1 MPSLMF
7 DFSAKQ
13 DADSPQSKNSAVAPK
28 VCTYTEFESDASFA
42 DAAHPI
48 LVLDD
53 KDAAL
58 QHHVSGVFMSPDKR
72 TAFRYQ
78 PASGESCTVD
88 ILRMDS
94 RFTALLSWLGDNQ
107 IGVRLSGAHTE
118 QGFAVYKIREVDSG
132 GETKLSA
139 EDGFLQFMI
148 TRLLQSRSL
157 DEAQEDDD
165 TDPEG
170 DDMKLTSLQSITDFL
185 SCTGR
190 TLPSNIRLWAR
201 RNLAVARSK
210 EVSPEERRH
219 AQRALSIML
228 NVQWKSD
235 YFEAIDPVQA
245 RKISFRSTE
254 RIRCR
259 HTDCCSRGRQA
270 PENRRLPTRSQ
281 EF

>member
-170 DDMKLTSLQSITDFL
+170 DDMKLTSLQEKPGCRKIEGGQPGGTAACAKSAFHHAE
-185 SCTGR
+185 R
-190 TLPSNIRLWAR
+190 
-201 RNLAVARSK
+201 AV
-210 EVSPEERRH
+210 EER
-219 AQRALSIML
+219 L
-228 NVQWKSD
+228 
-235 YFEAIDPVQA
+235 
-245 RKISFRSTE
+245 FRG
-254 RIRCR
+254 
-259 HTDCCSRGRQA
+259 D
-270 PENRRLPTRSQ
+270 
-281 EF
+281 